1 MPCTRIASLDDAAQL
16 ASLVRA
22 NRRFLEPWEPARG
35 DDYFTAAG
43 QHYLLAQHLEAYRRG
58 AMVPLVIID
67 DDGQPVGRIN
77 INGIIRGA
85 AQSATVGYW
94 VSQSHNGRGL
104 ASAAVADVIAM
115 AFADLRLHRLEAG
128 TLLHNTASQRV
139 LLRNG
144 FRPFAVAP
152 SYLQIAGEWQDH
164 ILFQL
169 LAPGQ

>member
-1 MPCTRIASLDDAAQL
+1 MPCTRIVSLDDAAPL

-22 NRRFLEPWEPARG
+22 NREFLQPWEPAR
-35 DDYFTAAG
+35 DEDYFTAAG
-43 QHYLLAQHLEAYRRG
+43 QRGVLAMALEAYRRG
-58 AMVPLVIID
+58 SMLPLAIVD
-67 DDGQPVGRIN
+67 EGGQPIGRIN
-77 INGIIRGA
+77 INGIVRGA

-94 VSQSHNGRGL
+94 VSQSRNGQGF
-104 ASAAVADVIAM
+104 ASSAVAEVIEL

-152 SYLQIAGEWQDH
+152 SYLNIAGKWQDH